1 MSKLTTTWWIVFY
14 KDQLLLKK
22 QNNKLTIPC
31 NEQPPLPI
39 PAIQYSSDSFMGWLT
54 TKALQGCPSR
64 IHISCTWVSAGIGR
78 GGTALQGLRSQPSHK
93 RIRRILYGRATCFL

>member
-39 PAIQYSSDSFMGWLT
+39 PAVPMYTKYVFWRDSP
-54 TKALQGCPSR
+54 ARPS
-64 IHISCTWVSAGIGR
+64 
-78 GGTALQGLRSQPSHK
+78 
-93 RIRRILYGRATCFL
+93 